1 MDTHIAPTE
10 PEMAPGPIGGPLAWR
25 APALLADQRWI
36 HHLTEAEIAELEA
49 AAAQSR
55 ATAPD
60 ILDIRRA
67 DFPLPTL
74 AARIAALRLDI
85 MDRYGFGYLRGLPVH
100 RYDRDTLTR
109 MYFGLG
115 NHLGDPVP
123 QNRNGHMLGHVIDI
137 GTSVQDVNK
146 RITQTNA
153 ELDFHSDACDIVG
166 LLCIN
171 TARSGGESA
180 LVSGIA
186 LHDEMLRLRPDLCAA
201 LYHPLTCDRR
211 GEVPEG
217 KRPWMRIPVFMW
229 QHDTFTG
236 YAPLKAYLESARR
249 FSEAEPMTPLQWEA
263 MQMFL
268 DLANSAEFGL
278 RIPFE
283 PGDFQFVQN
292 HIVFHS
298 RTSFEDWPE
307 VARKRHLMR
316 LWLSVPDGR
325 ELHPSIAERWIHIE
339 RGTVRG
345 GVNIPDRKALSIPL
359 DPLTP
364 AFA

>member
-1 MDTHIAPTE
+1 MDTQVAPTE
-10 PEMAPGPIGGPLAWR
+10 PEMAPSLIGGRLGWR

-36 HHLTEAEIAELEA
+36 HHLNDTEIGELEA
-49 AAAQSR
+49 AVAQSR
-55 ATAPD
+55 LTAPD
-60 ILDIRRA
+60 ILDIRRS
-67 DFPLPTL
+67 DFPLPKL
-74 AARIAALRLDI
+74 ASRIATLREDI
-85 MDRYGFGYLRGLPVH
+85 LERYGFGYLRGLPVN

-123 QNRNGHMLGHVIDI
+123 QNRNGHMLAHVIDI
-137 GTSVQDVNK
+137 GTSVHDVNK

-153 ELDFHSDACDIVG
+153 ELDFHSDGCDVVG

-201 LYHPLTCDRR
+201 LYQPLTSDRR

-217 KRPWMRIPVFMW
+217 KQPWMRIPVFMW
-229 QHDTFTG
+229 QHGSFTG

-249 FSEAEPMTPLQWEA
+249 FTGAEPTTPLQWEA

-268 DLANSAEFGL
+268 DLANSPEFAL

-283 PGDFQFVQN
+283 PGDFQFVEN
-292 HIVFHS
+292 HMVFHS
-298 RTSFEDWPE
+298 RTTYDDWPE
-307 VARKRHLMR
+307 VTRRRHLMR
-316 LWLSVPDGR
+316 LWLSMPDGR
-325 ELHPSIAERWIHIE
+325 ELHPAIAERWIHIK
-339 RGTVRG
+339 RGTLRG

-364 AFA
+364 AYT